1 MIKVAIVDDNKEF
14 LCMLNEF
21 LSMQPNIDVINTF
34 TTGKEILNH
43 FEKEKVDI
51 LLLDVFM
58 PNNDGLNILQMITE
72 DEKYNTP
79 KKIIVLTAFNS
90 EHIMS
95 EAALLGADYFM
106 IKPLDLNNLHQ
117 VINKLL
123 EDKTPKIN
131 TYALKEKT
139 QNNENL

>member
-43 FEKEKVDI
+43 LEKEKVDI

-58 PNNDGLNILQMITE
+58 PNNDGLNILQMI
-72 DEKYNTP
+72 
-79 KKIIVLTAFNS
+79 
-90 EHIMS
+90 
-95 EAALLGADYFM
+95 
-106 IKPLDLNNLHQ
+106 
-117 VINKLL
+117 
-123 EDKTPKIN
+123 
-131 TYALKEKT
+131 
-139 QNNENL
+139 